1 MSQSGMYSMVVNGVT
16 TYSNV
21 PYNQSQPY
29 GTEYTHT
36 IHFNVP
42 FMNYLYEVGL
52 TLDQVLSNF
61 VSELE
66 GKGYH
71 TWNQSYSTP
80 DEYTLVIKYTAS
92 SPPVLIAIIVLL
104 AVIAVIAYIIYDIVT
119 VVVPKI
125 PSIPPLTTTQVTIL
139 SLAALAIGVAAV
151 GGAAYLLLK
160 T

>member
-42 FMNYLYEVGL
+42 FMNYLYEAGL

-80 DEYTLVIKYTAS
+80 DDYTLVIKYTAS

-119 VVVPKI
+119 VVTPK
-125 PSIPPLTTTQVTIL
+125 IPPLTKTQVTIL
-139 SLAALAIGVAAV
+139 SLTALAIGVAAV

>member
-1 MSQSGMYSMVVNGVT
+1 MSQSGMYSMVVNGVQ

-21 PYNQSQPY
+21 SYNQSQPY

-42 FMNYLYEVGL
+42 FMNYLYEAGL

-80 DEYTLVIKYTAS
+80 DDYTLVIKYTAS

-119 VVVPKI
+119 VVTPKV
-125 PSIPPLTTTQVTIL
+125 PPLTKTQVTIL

>member
-1 MSQSGMYSMVVNGVT
+1 M
-16 TYSNV
+16 
-21 PYNQSQPY
+21 PY

-36 IHFNVP
+36 IHLTVP
-42 FMNYLYEVGL
+42 FMNYLYEAGL

-80 DEYTLVIKYTAS
+80 DDYTLVIKYTAS

-119 VVVPKI
+119 VVTPKI
-125 PSIPPLTTTQVTIL
+125 PTLTTTQTTIL
-139 SLAALAIGVAAV
+139 SIAALAIGVAAV

>member
-29 GTEYTHT
+29 GTQYTHT
-36 IHFNVP
+36 IHFSAP
-42 FMNYLYEVGL
+42 YLNYLYEAGL

-80 DEYTLVIKYTAS
+80 NDTTLVITYTAS
-92 SPPVLIAIIVLL
+92 SPQVLIALIVLMAVIAIIVYL
-104 AVIAVIAYIIYDIVT
+104 IYDIVT
-119 VVVPKI
+119 VVIPKI
-125 PSIPPLTTTQVTIL
+125 PSIPPLTKTQTTIL
-139 SLAALAIGVAAV
+139 SIAALAIGIAAI
-151 GGAAYLLLK
+151 GGAAYLLFK
-160 T
+160 G

>member
-42 FMNYLYEVGL
+42 FMNYLYEAGL

-80 DEYTLVIKYTAS
+80 DDYTLVIKYTAS

-119 VVVPKI
+119 VVTPK
-125 PSIPPLTTTQVTIL
+125 IPPLTKTQVTIL

>member
-42 FMNYLYEVGL
+42 FMNYLYEAGL

-80 DEYTLVIKYTAS
+80 DDYTLVIKYTAS

-119 VVVPKI
+119 VVTPKI
-125 PSIPPLTTTQVTIL
+125 PTLTKTQTTIL

>member
-1 MSQSGMYSMVVNGVT
+1 MSQSGMYSMVVNGVQ

-42 FMNYLYEVGL
+42 FMNYLYEAGL

-61 VSELE
+61 ISELE

-92 SPPVLIAIIVLL
+92 SPSVLIAIIILL

-119 VVVPKI
+119 VVTPK
-125 PSIPPLTTTQVTIL
+125 IPPLTKTQVTIL
-139 SLAALAIGVAAV
+139 SLATLAIGVAAV

>member
-1 MSQSGMYSMVVNGVT
+1 MYSMVVNGVT

-42 FMNYLYEVGL
+42 FMNYLYEAGL

-80 DEYTLVIKYTAS
+80 DDYTLVIKYTAS

-119 VVVPKI
+119 VVVPKV
-125 PSIPPLTTTQVTIL
+125 PTLTNTQTTIL

>member
-1 MSQSGMYSMVVNGVT
+1 MSQSGMYSMVIDGVQ

-21 PYNQSQPY
+21 PYNEPMPY

-36 IHFNVP
+36 IHFTVP
-42 FMNYLYEVGL
+42 FMNYLYEAGL

-61 VSELE
+61 ISELE

-92 SPPVLIAIIVLL
+92 SPPVLIAIIILL

-119 VVVPKI
+119 VVTPKI
-125 PSIPPLTTTQVTIL
+125 PTLTKTQTTIL

-151 GGAAYLLLK
+151 GGAAYFLLK
-160 T
+160 S